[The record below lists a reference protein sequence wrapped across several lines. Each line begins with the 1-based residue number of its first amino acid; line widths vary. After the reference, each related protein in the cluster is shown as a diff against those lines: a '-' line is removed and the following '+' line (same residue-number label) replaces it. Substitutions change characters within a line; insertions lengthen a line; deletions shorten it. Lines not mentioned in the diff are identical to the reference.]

1 MIYVCID
8 IHCMHMYKIYIY
20 IYSIYIC
27 VCRCINTR
35 MYVHVCTILFL
46 MSCSSPRGFHSPAIK
61 GNPFAWGQGL
71 EDQVSLNWYGMA
83 QVTFQTG
90 SRKATASNPWTCHRS
105 CWESSGYWQIL
116 TSSFFE
122 TLLATG
128 TISCSSPAFASFSPS
143 QPFPICHSFETR
155 LYVWTNDGMVWV

>member
-1 MIYVCID
+1 MCTIIYGQFSAKATAKDITKHLSPRKPKLCARKNRESTSRKLIRIRTKSLPGFRRRSFVCLE
-8 IHCMHMYKIYIY
+8 
-20 IYSIYIC
+20 S
-27 VCRCINTR
+27 RCINTR

-90 SRKATASNPWTCHRS
+90 SRKATASNP
-105 CWESSGYWQIL
+105 
-116 TSSFFE
+116 
-122 TLLATG
+122 
-128 TISCSSPAFASFSPS
+128 
-143 QPFPICHSFETR
+143 
-155 LYVWTNDGMVWV
+155 